1 MKAQADQRNEAG
13 PADGARRRPVQQ
25 RSQERYE
32 RLVDACAALLDEAGA
47 GALTTKA
54 VAQRAGVPI
63 GTLYQFFAGKE
74 SLLGAL
80 AARNLER
87 YLDRLARRLE
97 AAAPPGVPGFVDL
110 AVEEFVAMRRTVPGF
125 GQVDFGL
132 VDRTSPGVRDGEH
145 LLDRTL
151 DNNTAVA
158 LRLQALGGALFA
170 AGPDTAGT
178 DSPGPDAAD
187 TTEDTNAAAR
197 PDAARPGSTLALR
210 VALEAAD
217 AVLKLAFRTDPDGDP
232 VLIAECKRL
241 LGRYLGDG
249 PPAPPRDAADT
260 PR

>member
-54 VAQRAGVPI
+54 VARRAGVPI

-97 AAAPPGVPGFVDL
+97 DAAPPGVPGFVDL

-132 VDRTSPGVRDGEH
+132 VDRNSPGVRDGEH

-151 DNNTAVA
+151 DNNSAVA
-158 LRLQALGGALFA
+158 LRLQALGGALLGADADA
-170 AGPDTAGT
+170 AGP
-178 DSPGPDAAD
+178 
-187 TTEDTNAAAR
+187 

-241 LGRYLGDG
+241 LGSYLAGG
-249 PPAPPRDAADT
+249 PPAPPRAAADT